1 MIMANWNTTSEPQ
14 HENQFVAGKL
24 ADVADLLEKQGAIPF
39 RVRAYQSAADYV
51 AALPHPIREVYR
63 ETGRR
68 GLEDLPTIG
77 DSIAAAI
84 AELLDTGRLGTLD
97 RLRGSS
103 DPEQLFQTVPMI
115 GQQLAKT
122 IHDTLHIDTLEALE
136 AAAADGRLAAVKG
149 IGRRRVDGIRNSLNN
164 MLARRRPRPLQG
176 GAMPPS
182 VADIL
187 AVDQTYREK
196 ADTLPTIQPRR
207 FNKSGDL
214 RIPILHT
221 ERGDWEFTAL
231 YSNSSAAHKYGKT
244 RDWVVIYYEQ
254 DTHPEGQSTVV
265 TQRGGILDGRR
276 VVRGREKDCEDFY
289 EDQ

>member
-1 MIMANWNTTSEPQ
+1 MAKKNESTPEQ
-14 HENQFVAGKL
+14 AENQFIAGKL
-24 ADVADLLEKQGAIPF
+24 ADVADLLEAQGATTF
-39 RVRAYQSAADYV
+39 RVRAYRSTAEYI
-51 AALPHPIREVYR
+51 AALPQSIRHVYR

-84 AELLDTGRLGTLD
+84 AELLETGRLGTLD

-103 DPEQLFQTVPMI
+103 DPEKLFQTVPMI
-115 GQQLAKT
+115 GPQLAKT

-136 AAAADGRLAAVKG
+136 AAVADGSLAAVKG
-149 IGRRRVDGIRNSLNN
+149 IGRRRVDSIRNSLNN
-164 MLARRRPRPLQG
+164 MLARRRPRPLQDG
-176 GAMPPS
+176 IMPPS
-182 VADIL
+182 IADIL

-221 ERGDWEFTAL
+221 ERDDWEFTAL
-231 YSNSSAAHKYGKT
+231 YSNSSAAHQYGKT
-244 RDWVVIYYEQ
+244 RDWVVIYYER
-254 DTHPEGQSTVV
+254 DTHSEGQSTVV
-265 TQRGGILDGRR
+265 TQRGGALDGKR
-276 VVRGREKDCEDFY
+276 VVRGREKDSEDYY
-289 EDQ
+289 ENQ

>member
-1 MIMANWNTTSEPQ
+1 MAKQNESTQEQ
-14 HENQFVAGKL
+14 AENQFIAGKL
-24 ADVADLLEKQGAIPF
+24 ADVADLLEAQGATTF
-39 RVRAYQSAADYV
+39 RVRAYRSAAEYI
-51 AALPHPIREVYR
+51 AALPQSIRHVYR

-84 AELLDTGRLGTLD
+84 SELLETGRLGTLD
-97 RLRGSS
+97 RLRGSEE
-103 DPEQLFQTVPMI
+103 PEKLFQTVPMI
-115 GQQLAKT
+115 GPQLAKT
-122 IHDTLHIDTLEALE
+122 IHNTLHIDTLEALE

-176 GAMPPS
+176 GTKPPS

-221 ERGDWEFTAL
+221 ERRDWEFTAL
-231 YSNSSAAHKYGKT
+231 YSNSSAAHQYGKT

-265 TQRGGILDGRR
+265 TQRGGILDGKR
-276 VVRGREKDCEDFY
+276 VVRGREKDCADFY
-289 EDQ
+289 GNQ